1 MSEKMITING
11 KEFSESTI
19 ANALEKQCG
28 VVFKVKEPKWIVAVE
43 GNSRMLL
50 NLSALTDY
58 SKEQLH
64 RALQEKNMWIS
75 FCKGGYFGVTSREKN
90 GLTFYASTRI
100 VF

>member
-50 NLSALTDY
+50 NLSALTDL
-58 SKEQLH
+58 SKEHLN
-64 RALQEKNMWIS
+64 RALQEGNTWIS
-75 FCKGGYFGVTSREKN
+75 FCEDGCFGATSRTRC
-90 GLTFYASTRI
+90 GLTFYANTRI